1 MQQVHDRDDGGEKV
15 SLNIDRPEP
24 ENSREILKVS
34 GLTCLDNEGVKSL
47 DDVSFT
53 AFGGEI
59 LGVAGIAGSGQKELL
74 EAITN
79 LCPIAE
85 GTISCVNEHGKKLL
99 FQNVKSRN
107 TFPKKVYILRIF
119 PLSRRTDWV
128 WDWLLPWI

>member
-1 MQQVHDRDDGGEKV
+1 M
-15 SLNIDRPEP
+15 
-24 ENSREILKVS
+24 
-34 GLTCLDNEGVKSL
+34 KSL

-85 GTISCVNEHGKKLL
+85 GTISCVNEHGKEVVISGKCPEHISKESIHIAHISFVPEDRLGMGL
-99 FQNVKSRN
+99 VASMDMTDNMMLRSYERA
-107 TFPKKVYILRIF
+107 KVYLRTERNRE
-119 PLSRRTDWV
+119 S
-128 WDWLLPWI
+128 WLNA